1 VPVPDDYP
9 LDTGD
14 VKGIYTG
21 ANGICDT
28 TANDDDIGCIPG
40 FTSGLQ
46 EYLNNTVF
54 NQCVTSFT
62 VSSATLQQVNY
73 DLDRNGVLTYE
84 SEEHQAIINGAKK
97 TDFDYNVFVVA
108 DIDDYDGFADMPGHY
123 SWVEWDVI
131 QRTVAHELAHNVGGI
146 DNVGDGPDFDN
157 LMHAGV
163 GWRLRYYQWDECN
176 PRKNP
181 GQY

>member
-1 VPVPDDYP
+1 MPVPDDYP

-46 EYLNNTVF
+46 DYLNNTVF

-62 VSSATLQQVNY
+62 VDSDTQQQVNY

-84 SEEHQAIINGAKK
+84 SEAEHQAIINGAKD
-97 TDFDYNVFVVA
+97 TDFDYNVFVVSE
-108 DIDDYDGFADMPGHY
+108 IDDCVGFGQAPPG
-123 SWVEWDVI
+123 WCWLPG
-131 QRTVAHELAHNVGGI
+131 A
-146 DNVGDGPDFDN
+146 GDS
-157 LMHAGV
+157 
-163 GWRLRYYQWDECN
+163 Q
-176 PRKNP
+176 
-181 GQY
+181 Q